1 MTLSVVI
8 QFLIGLAIGLAVL
21 WLIRL
26 AIPVVDYY
34 RTIERLL
41 LTFYQPTLTK
51 TQDDLEFTLQV
62 IGEVRA
68 IVRDMQ
74 NIASHSAFISND
86 PYTYTDLLAEAL
98 HLPEVEQI

>member
-1 MTLSVVI
+1 MTLSAI
-8 QFLIGLAIGLAVL
+8 AQFLVGTAIGLAVL
-21 WLIRL
+21 WLIRI

-86 PYTYTDLLAEAL
+86 PYVYTRLLVAAL
-98 HLPEVEQI
+98 SLPEVDE